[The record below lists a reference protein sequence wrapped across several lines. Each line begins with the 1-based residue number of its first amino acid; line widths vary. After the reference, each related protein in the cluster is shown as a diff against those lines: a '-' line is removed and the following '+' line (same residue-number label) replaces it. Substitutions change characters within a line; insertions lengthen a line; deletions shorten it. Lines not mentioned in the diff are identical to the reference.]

1 MIEIIIPAL
10 QLLILGC
17 LIIVILRFVAIR
29 QQRREVKREKQWR
42 KATIA
47 RCALSAIDFMRK
59 EGWMP
64 DPTVGPEGLHE
75 GEHFVYI
82 VMDRNPEPPKE
93 ASFHLEME
101 YLIRGMG
108 DNTRLVAMIYPN
120 LSGEHQLT
128 VERLRDL
135 SRYMHWTRA
144 TGGVVF
150 TDLEPTFTASLHA
163 SDERIMLFH
172 QHPVTAEHDAQ

>member
-1 MIEIIIPAL
+1 MIDIITPAL
-10 QLLILGC
+10 QLALLGC
-17 LIIVILRFVAIR
+17 LIIALMRFAAIF
-29 QQRREVKREKQWR
+29 QQKREAKREREFR

-47 RCALSAIDFMRK
+47 RCAVSAIDFMHK

-64 DPTVGPEGLHE
+64 DPTVGPEVLHE

-108 DNTRLVAMIYPN
+108 ENTRLVAMVYPA

-128 VERLRDL
+128 VERVRDL

-172 QHPVTAEHDAQ
+172 QHPVAAEP